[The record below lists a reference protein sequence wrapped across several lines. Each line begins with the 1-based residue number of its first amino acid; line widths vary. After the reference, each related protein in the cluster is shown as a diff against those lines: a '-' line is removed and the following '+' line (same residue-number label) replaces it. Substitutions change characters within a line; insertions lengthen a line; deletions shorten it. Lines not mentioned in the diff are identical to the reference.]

1 MATRSL
7 ILTSAQAG
15 TGKKL
20 TKTITNVN
28 PNATADVMKTFA
40 QKLSALTTDTY
51 IQTDCIDKHNVDT
64 ENVPANT
71 DSNDTRTEV
80 TFSFDVESFLTGL
93 TGESKRTKYTTN
105 SDGELSI
112 AVNGNHG
119 VLVGVFI
126 DNDTGETKIGNMPFG
141 RTKTAGTLTVRI
153 TGTETYKPFEQTYDF
168 T

>member
-20 TKTITNVN
+20 QKTITNVN

-51 IQTDCIDKHNVDT
+51 VQTDCIDKYNVDT
-64 ENVPANT
+64 ENVPLDT
-71 DSNDTRTEV
+71 GSNDTRAEA
-80 TFSFDVESFLTGL
+80 TFSFTVTNFLSGL
-93 TGESKRTKYTTN
+93 TEEAKRTKYETN

-119 VLVGVFI
+119 MLVGLFI
-126 DNDTGETKIGNMPFG
+126 DSDTGETKIGNQPLG